1 MINIVLNVIA
11 VLAIILVL
19 LYPNIKYFIK
29 ERNLKINKLYVL
41 HHNIVRVTDVN
52 KSTKMVT
59 YYSIKDSVHH
69 NYITESFESF
79 LNTFTEYDTNNL
91 GKTR

>member
-1 MINIVLNVIA
+1 MINIVLSVIA
-11 VLAIILVL
+11 VLAL

-69 NYITESFESF
+69 NYITESFEYF